1 MKRWEARRERLES
14 EMQAHI
20 ELESQ
25 ENIDAGMSPLEA
37 RQAAMRKF
45 GSVVLAGDQSREAW
59 GWLWLERLW
68 QDVRFALRSFR
79 KNAGFTVVA
88 LLSLM
93 LGIGASIALFSVVYG
108 VLIAPYPYAKPDQIW
123 APAVVGPNDAVHGW
137 HSYSQGEMEEIR
149 KLPAFTD
156 VMATSVNPVLLT
168 GGINPENF
176 YGVYL
181 TGGAFNFLD
190 VKPLIGRTIQPF
202 DIGPGGQAAP
212 VVVLSYGFWQRFF
225 SGDPRAIGR
234 TITLDDVPRTIIG
247 VMPPRFGWWTNQAFW
262 LPLRTDL
269 KDTRS
274 KGHPRHRGD
283 HAASFRCHPALRRTA
298 IEPAQH
304 PARR

>member
-25 ENIDAGMSPLEA
+25 ENIDAGMSPLGA

-137 HSYSQGEMEEIR
+137 HSYSQREMEEIQSS
-149 KLPAFTD
+149 P
-156 VMATSVNPVLLT
+156 PLLT
-168 GGINPENF
+168 SWRPASIP
-176 YGVYL
+176 
-181 TGGAFNFLD
+181 
-190 VKPLIGRTIQPF
+190 
-202 DIGPGGQAAP
+202 
-212 VVVLSYGFWQRFF
+212 SY
-225 SGDPRAIGR
+225 
-234 TITLDDVPRTIIG
+234 
-247 VMPPRFGWWTNQAFW
+247 
-262 LPLRTDL
+262 
-269 KDTRS
+269 
-274 KGHPRHRGD
+274 
-283 HAASFRCHPALRRTA
+283 
-298 IEPAQH
+298 
-304 PARR
+304 